1 MTAATHHPAS
11 REEWLA
17 LRAQDLTSTEVSA
30 LFGVSPYTT
39 MFELWHRKKTNAVVA
54 IEENERMK
62 WGTRLQDAIAAGI
75 AEDHGWAIRRMDE
88 YMRLPTHRIGA
99 SFDFMA
105 TDKDGAEFLLEVKNV
120 DSLQY
125 KENWLVIDGELEA
138 PVHIELQLQHQMLIS
153 GATSGVIGAL
163 SGGNKATLIRRTADK
178 EIHALIIRKAAM
190 FWRSIA
196 EGKEPAP
203 EFPADAEVVSRL
215 FGFAEPGKLINM
227 DADADFANQCAEY
240 VALGASIKHLTETWD
255 SIKARLLMAI
265 GDSEKA
271 LAGRYTV
278 TAGMVAGAHIEYDR
292 EPYRAF
298 RVTAKKEK
306 K

>member
-1 MTAATHHPAS
+1 MRIP
-11 REEWLA
+11 A
-17 LRAQDLTSTEVSA
+17 LR
-30 LFGVSPYTT
+30 
-39 MFELWHRKKTNAVVA
+39 
-54 IEENERMK
+54 
-62 WGTRLQDAIAAGI
+62 
-75 AEDHGWAIRRMDE
+75 
-88 YMRLPTHRIGA
+88 IGS
-99 SFDFMA
+99 SFDYIA
-105 TDKDGAEFLLEVKNV
+105 TDKDGNQFLLEVKNV

-138 PVHIELQLQHQMLIS
+138 PVHIEIQIQHQMLVHGIE
-153 GATSGVIGAL
+153 AGVIGAL

-178 EIHALIIRKAAM
+178 EVHALIKRKAAM

-227 DADADFANQCAEY
+227 DSDADFSNQCAEY
-240 VALGASIKHLTETWD
+240 VALGASIKHLTETRD

-298 RVTAKKEK
+298 RVNQKKEQAA
-306 K
+306 

>member
-1 MTAATHHPAS
+1 MSRTTHHPAT

-17 LRAQDLTSTEVSA
+17 LRANDITSTEVSA
-30 LFGVSPYTT
+30 LFGISPYTT
-39 MFELWHRKKTNAVVA
+39 LFELWHRKRSGAVVE

-62 WGTRLQDAIAAGI
+62 WGTRLQDAIASGI
-75 AEDHGWAIRRMDE
+75 ADDHGWKVRRMDE
-88 YMRLPTHRIGA
+88 YMRLPDHRIGS

-105 TDKDGAEFLLEVKNV
+105 TDDSGAEFLLEVKNV

-125 KENWLVIDGELEA
+125 RENWLVIDGELEA
-138 PVHIELQLQHQMLIS
+138 PVHIELQLQHQMLVS
-153 GATSGVIGAL
+153 GAESGVIGAL
-163 SGGNKATLIRRTADK
+163 SGGNKSTLIRRTADK
-178 EIHALIIRKAAM
+178 EMHAIIIRKVAA

-203 EFPADAEVVSRL
+203 EFPADADVVSRL
-215 FGFAEPGKLINM
+215 FGFAEPGKLVNM
-227 DADADFANQCAEY
+227 DSDAAFAEMCAEY
-240 VALGASIKHLTETWD
+240 VALGASVKHLTEQRD

-278 TAGMVAGAHIEYDR
+278 TAGMVAGSHIEYDR
-292 EPYRAF
+292 APYRAF
-298 RVTAKKEK
+298 RVTQKKEK